1 MSGDEARDGRP
12 VDPVTGMTTPARS
25 ESVWTRVST
34 PVRSATKLAEALVG
48 GFFWQ
53 GDSDGEGE
61 GAREGADDGRGA
73 RENLGRSMRLSLIHI

>member
-1 MSGDEARDGRP
+1 MSGDEERDGRP

-61 GAREGADDGRGA
+61 GAREGADDG
-73 RENLGRSMRLSLIHI
+73 LSLIHI